1 MTSLCSFY
9 FTQSFF
15 ICTIMGNL
23 NSSMSIEKQMIV
35 PKEHEIAEMED
46 VDPYVNITYFEA
58 LANMGFSK
66 SRN

>member
-1 MTSLCSFY
+1 
-9 FTQSFF
+9 
-15 ICTIMGNL
+15 
-23 NSSMSIEKQMIV
+23 MSIEKQMIV

-66 SRN
+66 SRNY